1 MAILGFVIGALVTV
15 FTSGANTEAQL
26 NLRFQSQTEAR
37 TALDVLRKDVHNACS
52 ATVTGGT
59 KVTLLTINTAK
70 TSRPCETT
78 SVTWCTAGSGTRWGL
93 YRSEFSSSCTSA
105 NTRRA
110 DYLTGSS
117 VFTVAASAT
126 SELPKVGVAMTVN
139 IKPAETRF
147 KYVID
152 DEIALRNARRT

>member
-1 MAILGFVIGALVTV
+1 MSILGLVIGALVTV
-15 FTSGANTEAQL
+15 FTSGANAEAQL
-26 NLRFQSQTEAR
+26 NLRFQAQTEAR
-37 TALDVLRKDVHNACS
+37 VSLDILRSDIHNACS

-78 SVTWCTAGSGTRWGL
+78 SVSWCTSGSGTAYEL
-93 YRSEFSSSCTSA
+93 YRAVGSSSCSSG
-105 NTRRA
+105 NQRRA
-110 DYLTGSS
+110 SYLTGGSI
-117 VFTVAASAT
+117 FTVVT
-126 SELPKVGVAMTVN
+126 TTTDELPKVGVSMTIN